1 MAHGDDRVLAG
12 CISELE
18 FSFVRASGP
27 GGQYVNKVST
37 AVQLRFDISRSH
49 YLSQAAKNRL
59 VRLAAKRLADNRVL
73 TIEAH
78 RYRTQV
84 QNRKDALERFSAMI
98 LAVSMP
104 TKRRRPT
111 KPTAASR
118 ERRLQ
123 GKRRHSQVKRGRGP
137 VSNDE

>member
-27 GGQYVNKVST
+27 GGQNVNKVST
-37 AVQLRFDISRSH
+37 AVRLRFDIDRSR
-49 YLSQAAKNRL
+49 YLGQAAKNRL
-59 VRLAAKRLADNRVL
+59 VGLAAKRLADNRVL
-73 TIEAH
+73 TIEARRH
-78 RYRTQV
+78 RTQA
-84 QNRKDALERFSAMI
+84 QNREDALERFSKLIRA
-98 LAVSMP
+98 ASTP
-104 TKRRRPT
+104 TKRRHPT
-111 KPTAASR
+111 KPTAASS

-123 GKRRHSQVKRGRGP
+123 GKRRHSQAKRRRAP